1 ADVVLDIASG
11 GFHVAGV
18 PATVRTWSDIAQQVE
33 ADGEQLSA
41 DHVFNQPGATFP
53 FGAHVAIV
61 EVDTETGR
69 VTIVHH
75 VAVDD
80 CGTVLNPVIVEG
92 QQHGGIAS
100 GVGQAL
106 YEEVRYDA
114 DGNPLTANFADYG
127 LPAASE
133 MPSFDVHSTET
144 PSPLNPLGA
153 KGIGE
158 ASTIGSTPAI
168 QNAVIDALSHL
179 GVRHIDMPCTPE
191 RVWRAIQQP
200 ADPWREP
207 PAAFANVAAQRTAPA
222 VDEAVDEAADG
233 I

>member
-1 ADVVLDIASG
+1 
-11 GFHVAGV
+11 
-18 PATVRTWSDIAQQVE
+18 
-33 ADGEQLSA
+33 
-41 DHVFNQPGATFP
+41 
-53 FGAHVAIV
+53 
-61 EVDTETGR
+61 
-69 VTIVHH
+69 
-75 VAVDD
+75 
-80 CGTVLNPVIVEG
+80 
-92 QQHGGIAS
+92 
-100 GVGQAL
+100 
-106 YEEVRYDA
+106 
-114 DGNPLTANFADYG
+114 
-127 LPAASE
+127 

-200 ADPWREP
+200 TDPWREP
-207 PAAFANVAAQRTAPA
+207 PAAFANLAAQRTASA